1 MSGQSTGFSANE
13 LFKYISAWLKKY
25 KISIC
30 CHIFSRNC
38 QPYILRLHLYFTII
52 KKDNIL
58 PLGIITWA
66 HPAFNVFLSWKVLM
80 GSQDSSVR
88 SHVWFLSRFT
98 ENNAVFNSEKV
109 SPECAVPRF
118 LKLSNNFGISLHFG
132 RVPHN

>member
-1 MSGQSTGFSANE
+1 MINYWYKKR
-13 LFKYISAWLKKY
+13 FKDPERSCYRIYW
-25 KISIC
+25 SIWSC
-30 CHIFSRNC
+30 FSRNC